1 MYQKPQSYEVHLLR
15 YRVRQT
21 EFFVIMDHFLPF
33 HPPNITIIRCMLPEK
48 WNMTNIIFCH
58 FGPFFAFLPHYW
70 SQKQNLGINV
80 KKTWRYYPI
89 THVYHKWRSYD
100 VCFLKYKAQQTE
112 FFLILDHFLLFYPP
126 KNLKNQSF
134 EKMKKKKH
142 LKILSFYTCKPQMM
156 IIWCMVPEIWSET
169 EFLSFWTIF
178 ALLPP

>member
-1 MYQKPQSYEVHLLR
+1 MR

-21 EFFVIMDHFLPF
+21 EFLVIMDHFLPF
-33 HPPNITIIRCMLPEK
+33 HPLNITIKRCMLPEK
-48 WNMTNIIFCH
+48 WNMTHIIFCH

-89 THVYHKWRSYD
+89 THVYHKWRSFD

-112 FFLILDHFLLFYPP
+112 FFLILDHVLLFYPP

-134 EKMKKKKH
+134 EKMKKKQTPEHIIILH
-142 LKILSFYTCKPQMM
+142 LQSTNDDHMM
-156 IIWCMVPEIWSET
+156 YGSWNMSET
-169 EFLSFWTIF
+169 KFLSFWTIF